1 VSDLARLN
9 EVATPLAERA
19 RAGDSEAFEELVRE
33 SYQQIHRW
41 ALVQAGDPDD
51 AEDVTQEVLIRLH
64 KGIQRFRGTSR
75 FTTWLFQITRNTAIE
90 LHRRRR
96 TRERL
101 ADRVRMAHE
110 PESASPARPDQTVAE
125 YGIADV
131 VREFLTELPERQREV
146 FDLVDLQ
153 DVAPID
159 VSEMLDLKP
168 VTVRANLFR
177 ARRALRARIL
187 ERYPELTEEFRP

>member
-1 VSDLARLN
+1 VSELARLN

-19 RAGDSEAFEELVRE
+19 RAGDTAAFEGLVRRCHR
-33 SYQQIHRW
+33 QIHRW
-41 ALVQAGDPDD
+41 ALVQTGDPDD
-51 AEDVTQEVLIRLH
+51 ADDVTQEVLIRLQR
-64 KGIQRFRGTSR
+64 GIRRFRAQAR
-75 FTTWLFQITRNTAIE
+75 FTTWLYQVTRNTATE
-90 LHRRRR
+90 LHRRRQ

-101 ADRVRMAHE
+101 VARIRTTHHPVSE
-110 PESASPARPDQTVAE
+110 PAAPPDQVVGE
-125 YGIADV
+125 YGITDM

-153 DVAPID
+153 DVTPSE
-159 VSEMLDLKP
+159 VSAMLDMKP

-187 ERYPELTEEFRP
+187 ERHPDFVEEHRS